1 MSAGHDAFV
10 GLGSNLEGPVDQV
23 NAGSDALAAIADTRL
38 VACSPL
44 YGSAPMGPADQPD
57 YVNAVARLCTGLAPH
72 ALLDELQ
79 RIETETGRARSGE
92 RWGPRTLDLDLL
104 LYDDVRCRDQRL
116 TLPHPGISERA
127 FVLVPLAD
135 IAPDVTLPGNNEPV
149 GRLAARIDRGG
160 LWPLEAIA

>member
-1 MSAGHDAFV
+1 VTAGHDAFV
-10 GLGSNLEGPVDQV
+10 GLGSNLAGPADQV
-23 NAGSDALAAIADTRL
+23 IAGADALAAIADTRL
-38 VACSPL
+38 VARSPL

-57 YVNAVARLCTGLAPH
+57 YVNAVAWLRTDLAPH
-72 ALLDELQ
+72 ALLEELQ
-79 RIETETGRARSGE
+79 RIEATTGRDRSGE

-116 TLPHPGISERA
+116 TLPHPGIAERA

-135 IAPDVTLPGNNEPV
+135 IGPDVTLPGYNEPV
-149 GRLAARIDRGG
+149 GRLATRIDRGG

>member
-1 MSAGHDAFV
+1 MNAGHDAFV
-10 GLGSNLEGPVDQV
+10 GLGSNLDGPVDRV
-23 NAGSDALAAIADTRL
+23 IAGAEALATLADTRL
-38 VACSPL
+38 VARSPL
-44 YGSAPMGPADQPD
+44 YGSSPMGPDDQPD
-57 YVNAVARLCTGLAPH
+57 YVNAVARLCTGLSPL

-79 RIETETGRARSGE
+79 RIEAETGRDRSGE

-104 LYDDVRCRDQRL
+104 LYDDVRRHDERL
-116 TLPHPGISERA
+116 TLPHPGVTERA

-135 IAPDVTLPGNNEPV
+135 IAPAARLPGNDEPI